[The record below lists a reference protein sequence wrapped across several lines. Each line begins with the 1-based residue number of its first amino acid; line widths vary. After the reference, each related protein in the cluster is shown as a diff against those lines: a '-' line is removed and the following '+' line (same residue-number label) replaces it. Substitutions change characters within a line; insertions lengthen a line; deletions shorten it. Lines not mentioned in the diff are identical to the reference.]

1 LRTQNCQDPGEI
13 VIVASP
19 AVGQHDRLHPSFQG
33 VGRVST
39 GCYPKPSATSPLGV
53 RLKRFNER
61 LPPNTIRIGWLLVRV
76 GDTNPSLQAQ
86 GFYSRANRQ
95 APEYCDADRRNAMSL
110 LFLIVACKPL
120 TNLVRQMWFL
130 PEYHPNDYS
139 ECESNWVRGGITSK
153 TQGPLDNRRAKLL
166 HPPKGPPLY

>member
-1 LRTQNCQDPGEI
+1 
-13 VIVASP
+13 
-19 AVGQHDRLHPSFQG
+19 
-33 VGRVST
+33 
-39 GCYPKPSATSPLGV
+39 
-53 RLKRFNER
+53 
-61 LPPNTIRIGWLLVRV
+61 
-76 GDTNPSLQAQ
+76 
-86 GFYSRANRQ
+86 
-95 APEYCDADRRNAMSL
+95 MSL

-166 HPPKGPPLY
+166 HPSKGPPPNQSVPSLMAAPEVRSPDRATGARGSNEVAGVVHAA